1 MLSDDKSLPCR
12 RCAERRDCAPV
23 FGVSL
28 VKPLDGG
35 LFGAMDFVLTA
46 ERTVFVLVLALVLA
60 LALAFALAAALRDG
74 FLASLLVALAPP
86 WDDVARVAFRAGF
99 LAAFLAI
106 FLVTFLPAFF
116 VVRLR
121 DFAAAFIFDFSR
133 FTISPFGVRRGQ
145 YRARRPA
152 DSVLANNDTTPVNFH
167 ENIPAVREYLLN
179 RSWDDD
185 AFEPY

>member
-1 MLSDDKSLPCR
+1 MEVRAALLSDDKSLPCR
-12 RCAERRDCAPV
+12 RCPERRDCAPV
-23 FGVSL
+23 FGVCL

-60 LALAFALAAALRDG
+60 FALAAALRDG

-86 WDDVARVAFRAGF
+86 WDDVVRVAFRAGF

-133 FTISPFGVRRGQ
+133 FTISPFGVRLGQ
-145 YRARRPA
+145 Y
-152 DSVLANNDTTPVNFH
+152 
-167 ENIPAVREYLLN
+167 
-179 RSWDDD
+179 
-185 AFEPY
+185 

>member
-23 FGVSL
+23 SGVSL
-28 VKPLDGG
+28 VEPLDGG
-35 LFGAMDFVLTA
+35 LFGAMDFVLTE
-46 ERTVFVLVLALVLA
+46 ERTVFV

-74 FLASLLVALAPP
+74 FLASLLVALTRP
-86 WDDVARVAFRAGF
+86 WGDVVRVAFRAGF

-145 YRARRPA
+145 Y
-152 DSVLANNDTTPVNFH
+152 
-167 ENIPAVREYLLN
+167 
-179 RSWDDD
+179 
-185 AFEPY
+185 